1 MCVCGEE
8 ISGGKVITNNKGK
21 EQVQYLGYNDGTCSE
36 LVIFST
42 FMLELGDYSVPTALT
57 GEEEDYYYII
67 MNLIW
72 ELPMRGRSSEY
83 LIRNP
88 LLMRQ
93 GISDCRQTWCWVLYP
108 APFFF

>member
-1 MCVCGEE
+1 M
-8 ISGGKVITNNKGK
+8 
-21 EQVQYLGYNDGTCSE
+21 GYNDGTCSE

-88 LLMRQ
+88 LPICAGDFIFLF
-93 GISDCRQTWCWVLYP
+93 ISVEKTP
-108 APFFF
+108 TSASGE